1 MKCPHV
7 RLFILRPS
15 TICWAKVA
23 PRHDQAVT
31 KVVASQLKTPPKMT
45 TTLTSRALSAGAA
58 DGKKKTK
65 FANAMSK

>member
-15 TICWAKVA
+15 IICWAKV
-23 PRHDQAVT
+23 RLKRDRAVT
-31 KVVASQLKTPPKMT
+31 KVVASRLKTLPKMMT
-45 TTLTSRALSAGAA
+45 TPTSRALNAGVA

>member
-15 TICWAKVA
+15 IICWAKV
-23 PRHDQAVT
+23 RLKHGRAVT
-31 KVVASQLKTPPKMT
+31 KVVASRLRTLPKMT
-45 TTLTSRALSAGAA
+45 TTPTSRALNAGAA

>member
-15 TICWAKVA
+15 IICWAKV
-23 PRHDQAVT
+23 RLKRDRAVT
-31 KVVASQLKTPPKMT
+31 KVATSRLKTPPKMT
-45 TTLTSRALSAGAA
+45 TTPTSRALSAGAV